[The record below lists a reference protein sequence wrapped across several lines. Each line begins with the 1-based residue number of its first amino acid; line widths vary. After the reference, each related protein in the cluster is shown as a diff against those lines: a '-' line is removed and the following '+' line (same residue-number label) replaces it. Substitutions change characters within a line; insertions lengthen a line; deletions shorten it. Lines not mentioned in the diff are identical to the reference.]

1 MRKNGEFI
9 LAIICGILL
18 ALAWGWDSP
27 ILYVLSSMIGAI
39 YKGKEALQV
48 AKEEKK
54 LDVNFLM
61 LLAATGA
68 ISIGYW
74 LEGNLLIFIFAMSGA
89 LESLTLAKSERDLS
103 ALLEMQPNE
112 ATRLSSD
119 GEEIIELDQIQIGDR
134 LLVRPN
140 ERVPMDGKVE
150 KGRSEVNQASITGE
164 SVPKET
170 AVGDEVYAGT
180 LNGSGALEIKVTK
193 LYEDTTFQKIIRLV
207 EQVKHEVPKSQQKIE
222 RWEQWY
228 VYGVL
233 LITTLIGLYPLFGG
247 GWSWDVAFYR
257 AMIFLVVASPC
268 AVVAS
273 IMPALLSAT
282 SRSANT
288 GVLLKNGRILESLS
302 QLKAI
307 AIDKTGTLTKGE
319 LSVVR
324 VMQEGDTEYFWQAVG
339 AIEQLSNHPVAK
351 ALTSYASRQAIWVE
365 TVEDLQSNTG
375 VGIEAIYQGKT
386 WKIQKASAFAEV
398 TEEWSRFVE
407 EEATLGRTV
416 LLVEQGGKIIGAIS
430 LEDEIREKARELI
443 AGLKKM
449 GIVPILLSG
458 DQEIAATKMGH
469 RLGIE
474 ETYGNLLPE
483 EKMAKIGELK
493 ERYRTVAMLGDGVND
508 APALALA
515 DVGIAMGQT
524 GTDAALETADVILM
538 KDQLPLVLQV
548 IQTGQKVRKV
558 VRQNLVFAS
567 LVILCLMI
575 SNFGEAITLPIGVIG
590 HEGSTILVI
599 LNGLRLLRP

>member
-1 MRKNGEFI
+1 MRKNGELI
-9 LAIICGILL
+9 LAIICGVLL
-18 ALAWGWDSP
+18 ALAWGWDSWL
-27 ILYVLSSMIGAI
+27 LYALSSMIGAI
-39 YKGKEALQV
+39 YKGKEAIQV
-48 AKEEKK
+48 AREEKK

-112 ATRLSSD
+112 ATRLTLD
-119 GEEIIELDQIQIGDR
+119 GEEIIKLDQIKIGDH

-140 ERVPMDGKVE
+140 ERIPMDGTVL

-170 AVGDEVYAGT
+170 TVGEEVYAGT

-193 LYEDTTFQKIIRLV
+193 LYKDTTFQKIIRLV
-207 EQVKHEVPKSQQKIE
+207 EQVKQEVPKGQQKIDK
-222 RWEQWY
+222 WEQWY

-233 LITTLIGLYPLFGG
+233 FITTLIGLFPLFGG
-247 GWSWDVAFYR
+247 EWSWEVAFYR

-273 IMPALLSAT
+273 IMPALLSAM
-282 SRSANT
+282 SRSANA
-288 GVLLKNGRILESLS
+288 GMLLKNGRVLESLS

-324 VMQEGDTEYFWQAVG
+324 VMQEGDPDHFWQAVG

-351 ALTSYASRQAIWVE
+351 ALTSYASSRVHWDVIAE
-365 TVEDLQSNTG
+365 ELQSNTG
-375 VGIEAIYQGKT
+375 VGVEAVYQGQV
-386 WKIQKASAFAEV
+386 WKIQKASAFTEV
-398 TEEWSRFVE
+398 PVQWSQFIE
-407 EEATLGRTV
+407 EEAACGRTV
-416 LLVEQGGKIIGAIS
+416 LLVERVEKIIGGIS
-430 LEDEIREKARELI
+430 LEDEIREEASELI
-443 AGLKKM
+443 DGLKKI
-449 GIVPILLSG
+449 GVVPVLLSG
-458 DQEIAATKMGH
+458 DQEVAATMMGD
-469 RLGIE
+469 RLGIA

-483 EKMAKIGELK
+483 EKMTKIGELK

-515 DVGIAMGQT
+515 EVGIAMGQT

-548 IQTGQKVRKV
+548 IQTGKKVRKV
-558 VRQNLVFAS
+558 VKQNLVFAS
-567 LVILCLMI
+567 FVIILLMI
-575 SNFGEAITLPIGVIG
+575 SNFGGAITLPIGVVG

-599 LNGLRLLRP
+599 LNGLRLLR